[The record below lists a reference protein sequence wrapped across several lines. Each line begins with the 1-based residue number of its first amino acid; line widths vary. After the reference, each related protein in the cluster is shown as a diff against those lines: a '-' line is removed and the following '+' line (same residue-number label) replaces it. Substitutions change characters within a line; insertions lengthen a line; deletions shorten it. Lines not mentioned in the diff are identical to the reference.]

1 VPERSNG
8 AVLKTADREI
18 RGFESH
24 PLRQTREECLA
35 RTLIRWQ
42 WPDGGWK
49 CDDRATVAVS
59 SFQATAIPVRGLSA
73 FGQRYGNASALE
85 AVARASE
92 LLLARRLL
100 WRRRDGQLI
109 GPDWGGRV
117 GRIHFP
123 IQFYDVLFA
132 LDIMAEVG
140 RIGDERC
147 ADAFRLLESKRLPD
161 GGFPLEEANATR
173 ADKVVSR
180 GSFTGWGPTGRRRG
194 NPLVSLPAWRVLER
208 RRLASGAPNPNPNLN
223 PGPTRP

>member
-1 VPERSNG
+1 
-8 AVLKTADREI
+8 
-18 RGFESH
+18 
-24 PLRQTREECLA
+24 
-35 RTLIRWQ
+35 
-42 WPDGGWK
+42 
-49 CDDRATVAVS
+49 
-59 SFQATAIPVRGLSA
+59 VRGLSA

-100 WRRRDGQLI
+100 SRRRDGQLI

-117 GRIHFP
+117 DRIHFP

-132 LDIMAEVG
+132 LEIMAEVG

-194 NPLVSLPAWRVLER
+194 SPLVSLAGAREATAGVGSPEPEPGTYQALMRTGVIRTGTENSR
-208 RRLASGAPNPNPNLN
+208 AVSASSISQCASGAWYLAA
-223 PGPTRP
+223 